1 MKQFDTFKFVCKQN
15 IKIES
20 QNRKIQR
27 VKFVSTLFTYVG
39 HKIKTYS
46 QQIFDNDYLISFVIK
61 HSVLKFNY
69 STKLWTA
76 NIQVNVRMKHVKEVK
91 KRMTVQN
98 LFKNCNRRFDSK
110 DF

>member
-1 MKQFDTFKFVCKQN
+1 MKQFDTLKFVCKQN
-15 IKIES
+15 IKIKS

-46 QQIFDNDYLISFVIK
+46 QQIFENDYLISFVIK
-61 HSVLKFNY
+61 HSILKFNY

-76 NIQVNVRMKHVKEVK
+76 NIQVNVRLKHVKEVK
-91 KRMTVQN
+91 KRMTVQI
-98 LFKNCNRRFDSK
+98 LF
-110 DF
+110 